1 MAKMAT
7 MEMAKWSSHILSKMN
22 RSAFRSN
29 ANGDVVIAHHRDHG
43 GCSELVRDLDAV
55 DVTDGPDCVCCLKGL
70 KDNDVVVVSD
80 CGHFMC
86 LECSNEWED
95 STCETDMQFN
105 CPLCREVI
113 ETRTICI
120 ARTFAR
126 GTGVAEDPIIIR

>member
-1 MAKMAT
+1 MA
-7 MEMAKWSSHILSKMN
+7 SN
-22 RSAFRSN
+22 SAFATEDGSVLIGYLGD
-29 ANGDVVIAHHRDHG
+29 NGNFGGRVVKNMDV
-43 GCSELVRDLDAV
+43 V
-55 DVTDGPDCVCCLKGL
+55 DVTDKPECIGCFKELEGDG
-70 KDNDVVVVSD
+70 VVVVSD

-126 GTGVAEDPIIIR
+126 GTGIAEDPIIIL